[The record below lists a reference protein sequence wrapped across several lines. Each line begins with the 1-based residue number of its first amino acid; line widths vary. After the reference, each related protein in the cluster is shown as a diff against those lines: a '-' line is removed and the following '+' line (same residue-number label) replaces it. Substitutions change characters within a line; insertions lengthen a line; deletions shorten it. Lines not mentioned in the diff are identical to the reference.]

1 VGDQSGQVRNDPAI
15 AALLARSNR
24 LGADKRV
31 TNFAGGNTSAKLT
44 LPDPITGAPT
54 RVLAVKGSGGDLGT
68 MTVSGLAFL
77 DLERVRALEGVHAGG
92 VHEDDIVGYYEY
104 CRFGHGGAVPSIDT
118 PLHAFIAADHVDHL
132 HPDSMIAI
140 AAAGDSAALVEQC
153 YGDEVGWLSWKRPG
167 FELGLALRDFQHS
180 NPTARGAVLEGH
192 GMICWAH
199 TSEECEALSLDLIAR
214 AERFLAAS
222 GLDGAF
228 GAVRDGYGEL
238 PADERGRRAASLAP
252 IVRGIAASE
261 RPMVGAFSDAPV
273 VLDFL
278 SREAAPR
285 LTALG
290 TSCPDHFLR
299 TKVRPLFLDL
309 PGTASLDE
317 QRDRLGELH
326 AQYRAD
332 YRAYYDAY
340 ADDASPAMRG
350 ADPVIVLVPGV
361 GMWSFGAD
369 PQTARVAGE
378 FYINAI
384 NVMRGAEAVSTYTP
398 IDDGEK
404 FRIEYWELEERKLRM
419 RPPAP
424 LLQGRVA
431 LVTGG
436 ASGIGRAIAE
446 LLARNGAC
454 VAVADL
460 DGEGAEKVAAALGA
474 ERALGLAADVASEEQ
489 VAAMFDAAA
498 GRFGGVDIVVNN
510 AGFAT
515 AAPLVETSVVDWDRL
530 HAVLARG
537 SFLVS
542 RGAARQMIAQG
553 IGGDIV
559 YVVSKNA
566 VVAGPQNVA
575 YAAAKADQA
584 HQIRLL
590 AAELGVHD
598 IRVNGVN
605 PDGVVQGSGIFQGE
619 WLRQRAETYGVAP
632 EDLGKYYAGRTLLG
646 REILPEHVA
655 EAVLVLVG
663 GHLSRTTGLSIPVDG
678 GVAAAFLR

>member
-1 VGDQSGQVRNDPAI
+1 MRDDPTI

-31 TNFAGGNTSAKLT
+31 TNFAGGNTSAKVT
-44 LPDPITGAPT
+44 LADPITGAPT
-54 RVLAVKGSGGDLGT
+54 KVLAVKGSGGDLGT
-68 MTVSGLAFL
+68 MTLAGLAFL
-77 DLERVRALEGVHAGG
+77 DLDRVRALEAVHARG
-92 VHEDDIVGYYEY
+92 VHEDDIVAYYEY

-118 PLHAFIAADHVDHL
+118 PLHAFITQDHVDHL
-132 HPDSMIAI
+132 HPDSMIAL
-140 AAAGDSAALVEQC
+140 AAAEGSEALVAEC
-153 YGDEVGWLSWKRPG
+153 YGADVGWLSWKRPG
-167 FELGLALRDFQHS
+167 FELGLALRDFQGRS
-180 NPTARGAVLEGH
+180 PDARGAVLEGH
-192 GMICWAH
+192 GMICWAE
-199 TSEECEALSLDLIAR
+199 TSEACEALSLDLIAR
-214 AERFLAAS
+214 AEQFVAERD
-222 GLDGAF
+222 LDGAF
-228 GAVRDGYGEL
+228 GAVRDGYTAL
-238 PADERGRRAASLAP
+238 DVAERRQRAAALAP
-252 IVRGIAASE
+252 IVRGVAASE
-261 RPMVGAFSDAPV
+261 RPMVGAFSDAPL

-285 LTALG
+285 LAAQG

-299 TKVRPLFLDL
+299 TKVRPLYLDL
-309 PGTASLDE
+309 PATATLDE
-317 QRDRLGELH
+317 QRVRLEELH
-326 AQYRAD
+326 EQYRAD
-332 YRAYYDAY
+332 YRAYYEAY
-340 ADDASPAMRG
+340 ADAASPAMRG

-384 NVMRGAEAVSTYTP
+384 NVMRGAEAMSTYLP
-398 IDDGEK
+398 IDDHEK
-404 FRIEYWELEERKLRM
+404 FRIEYWELEERKLQM
-419 RPPAP
+419 RPAAPA
-424 LLQGRVA
+424 LQGRVA
-431 LVTGG
+431 LVTGA

-446 LLARNGAC
+446 LLSRHGAC
-454 VAVADL
+454 VVIADL
-460 DGEGAEKVAAALGA
+460 DGEGAEKVAAALGS
-474 ERALGLAADVASEEQ
+474 ERALGIAADVTSEAQ
-489 VAAMFDAAA
+489 VAAMFTAAA
-498 GRFGGVDIVVNN
+498 ERFGGVDIVVNN

-515 AAPLVETSVVDWDRL
+515 AAPLIDTSAADWDRL

-542 RGAARQMIAQG
+542 RAAARQMIEQD

-559 YVVSKNA
+559 YIVSKNA

-575 YAAAKADQA
+575 YGAAKADQA

-646 REILPEHVA
+646 REIVPEHVA
-655 EAVLVLVG
+655 EAVFVLVG
-663 GHLSRTTGLSIPVDG
+663 GSLSRTTGLSIPVDG

>member
-1 VGDQSGQVRNDPAI
+1 MRDDPTI
-15 AALLARSNR
+15 AALLERSNR

-31 TNFAGGNTSAKLT
+31 TNFAGGNTSAKVT
-44 LPDPITGAPT
+44 LADPITGTPT

-68 MTVSGLAFL
+68 MTAAGLAFL
-77 DLERVRALEGVHAGG
+77 DLDRVRALEAVHASG
-92 VHEDDIVGYYEY
+92 VHEDDIVAYYEY

-118 PLHAFIAADHVDHL
+118 PLHAFITQDHVDHL
-132 HPDSMIAI
+132 HPDSMIAL
-140 AAAGDSAALVEQC
+140 AAAEGSEALVAEC
-153 YGDEVGWLSWKRPG
+153 YGSDVGWLPWKRPG
-167 FELGLALRDFQHS
+167 FELGIALRDFQRRF
-180 NPTARGAVLEGH
+180 PDARGAVLEGH
-192 GMICWAH
+192 GMICWAD
-199 TSEECEALSLDLIAR
+199 TSDACEALSLDLIAR
-214 AERFLAAS
+214 AEQFFGQHNVDA
-222 GLDGAF
+222 AF
-228 GAVRDGYGEL
+228 GAVRDGFTAL
-238 PADERGRRAASLAP
+238 PDEERRRRAAALAP
-252 IVRGIAASE
+252 IIRGVAASE

-285 LTALG
+285 LAAQG

-299 TKVRPLFLDL
+299 TKVRPLYLDL
-309 PGTASLDE
+309 PATATLDE
-317 QRDRLGELH
+317 QRARLEELH
-326 AQYRAD
+326 EQYRAD
-332 YRAYYDAY
+332 YGAYYGAY
-340 ADDASPAMRG
+340 AEEGSPAMRG

-384 NVMRGAEAVSTYTP
+384 NVMRGAE
-398 IDDGEK
+398 G
-404 FRIEYWELEERKLRM
+404 KLRM

-424 LLQGRVA
+424 ALQGRVA
-431 LVTGG
+431 LVTGA
-436 ASGIGRAIAE
+436 ASGIGRAIVE
-446 LLARNGAC
+446 LLARHGAC
-454 VAVADL
+454 VVVADR
-460 DGEGAEKVAAALGA
+460 DGEGAEKVAADIGA
-474 ERALGLAADVASEEQ
+474 ERAFGIAADVTSEEQ
-489 VAAMFDAAA
+489 VAAMFAAA
-498 GRFGGVDIVVNN
+498 ASRFGGVDIVVNN

-515 AAPLVETSVVDWDRL
+515 AAPLIETSAEDWDRL

-542 RGAARQMIAQG
+542 RAAARQMIEQDF
-553 IGGDIV
+553 GGDIV
-559 YVVSKNA
+559 YIVSKNA
-566 VVAGPQNVA
+566 IFAGPQNIA
-575 YAAAKADQA
+575 YSAAKADQA
-584 HQIRLL
+584 HQVRLL

-655 EAVLVLVG
+655 EAVFVLVG
-663 GHLSRTTGLSIPVDG
+663 GQLSRTTGLLIPVDG

>member
-1 VGDQSGQVRNDPAI
+1 
-15 AALLARSNR
+15 
-24 LGADKRV
+24 
-31 TNFAGGNTSAKLT
+31 
-44 LPDPITGAPT
+44 
-54 RVLAVKGSGGDLGT
+54 
-68 MTVSGLAFL
+68 M
-77 DLERVRALEGVHAGG
+77 HASG
-92 VHEDDIVGYYEY
+92 VHEDDIVAYYEY

-118 PLHAFIAADHVDHL
+118 PLHAFITQDHVDHL
-132 HPDSMIAI
+132 HPDSMIAL
-140 AAAGDSAALVEQC
+140 AAAEGSEALVAEC
-153 YGDEVGWLSWKRPG
+153 YGAEVGWLPWKRPG
-167 FELGLALRDFQHS
+167 FELGLALRDFQRRS
-180 NPTARGAVLEGH
+180 PDARGAVLEGH
-192 GMICWAH
+192 GMICWAD

-214 AERFLAAS
+214 AEQFLADRD
-222 GLDGAF
+222 LDGAF
-228 GAVRDGYGEL
+228 GAVREATPRSPTPNGAAG
-238 PADERGRRAASLAP
+238 PPPWPRSCAGWPRRSARWSARSAT
-252 IVRGIAASE
+252 R
-261 RPMVGAFSDAPV
+261 RV

-285 LTALG
+285 LAAQG

-309 PGTASLDE
+309 PATATLDE
-317 QRDRLGELH
+317 QRARLDELH
-326 AQYRAD
+326 EQYRAD

-340 ADDASPAMRG
+340 ADEGSPAMRG

-384 NVMRGAEAVSTYTP
+384 NVMRGAEAMSTYAP
-398 IDDGEK
+398 IDDHEK

-419 RPPAP
+419 RPAAPA
-424 LLQGRVA
+424 LQGRVA
-431 LVTGG
+431 LVTGA

-446 LLARNGAC
+446 LLSSHGAC
-454 VAVADL
+454 VVVADL
-460 DGEGAEKVAAALGA
+460 DGEGAEKVAAALGT
-474 ERALGLAADVASEEQ
+474 ERALGIAADVSSEEQ
-489 VAAMFDAAA
+489 VGSDVRRRRRAASAASTSSSTTP
-498 GRFGGVDIVVNN
+498 GSPPPRRSSTPPSRTGTGC
-510 AGFAT
+510 T
-515 AAPLVETSVVDWDRL
+515 PCSPAA
-530 HAVLARG
+530 

-542 RGAARQMIAQG
+542 RGAARQMIEQD

-559 YVVSKNA
+559 YIVSKNA

-575 YAAAKADQA
+575 YGAAKADQA

-619 WLRQRAETYGVAP
+619 WLRQRAEAYGVAP

-646 REILPEHVA
+646 REIVPEHVA
-655 EAVLVLVG
+655 EAVFVLVG
-663 GHLSRTTGLSIPVDG
+663 GSLSRTTGLTIPVDG

>member
-1 VGDQSGQVRNDPAI
+1 VAQVRDDPTI

-77 DLERVRALEGVHAGG
+77 DLARVRALEGVHAGG
-92 VHEDDIVGYYEY
+92 VHEDDIVGYYEF
-104 CRFGHGGAVPSIDT
+104 CRFGQGGAVPSIDT
-118 PLHAFIAADHVDHL
+118 PLHAFIAHDHVDHL

-140 AAAGDSAALVEQC
+140 AAAADSAALVAEC
-153 YGDEVGWLSWKRPG
+153 YGDEIGSLPWQRPG
-167 FELGLALRDFQHS
+167 FELGLALRDFQRE
-180 NPTARGAVLEGH
+180 NPSARGAVLEGH
-192 GMICWAH
+192 GMICWADS
-199 TSEECEALSLDLIAR
+199 SEECETLSLDLIAR

-222 GLDGAF
+222 DLAGAF
-228 GAVRDGYGEL
+228 GAVRDGYAEL
-238 PADERGRRAASLAP
+238 PSDERRRRVAALAP
-252 IVRGIAASE
+252 IVRGIAGSE
-261 RPMVGAFSDAPV
+261 RPMVAAFSDAPV
-273 VLDFL
+273 VLDFV

-285 LTALG
+285 LAAQG

-309 PGTASLDE
+309 PVTATLEE

-326 AQYRAD
+326 AKYRAD
-332 YRAYYDAY
+332 YRAYYDSH

-398 IDDGEK
+398 IDDREK

-431 LVTGG
+431 LVTGA

-454 VAVADL
+454 VVVADL
-460 DGEGAEKVAAALGA
+460 DGDGAEKVAAALGA
-474 ERALGLAADVASEEQ
+474 ERALGLAADVTSEER
-489 VAAMFDAAA
+489 VRAMFDAAA

-542 RGAARQMIAQG
+542 REAARQMIAQG

-566 VVAGPQNVA
+566 VFAGPQNIA
-575 YAAAKADQA
+575 YASAKADQA

-598 IRVNGVN
+598 VRVNGVN

>member
-1 VGDQSGQVRNDPAI
+1 VGDELARVADDPTI

-31 TNFAGGNTSAKLT
+31 TNFAGGNTSAKPT
-44 LPDPITGAPT
+44 LPDPITGAAT

-77 DLERVRALEGVHAGG
+77 DLERVRALEVVHASG

-118 PLHAFIAADHVDHL
+118 PLHAFVAHDHVDHL

-140 AAAGDSAALVEQC
+140 AAAADSAALVAEC
-153 YGDEVGWLSWKRPG
+153 YGDEIGSLEWTRPG
-167 FELGLALRDFQHS
+167 FELGLALREFQER

-192 GMICWAH
+192 GMICWAD

-222 GLDGAF
+222 DLDGAF
-228 GAVRDGYGEL
+228 GPVRAGYAAL
-238 PADERGRRAASLAP
+238 PTEDRMRRATDLAP
-252 IVRGIAASE
+252 FVRGIAASE
-261 RPMVGAFSDAPV
+261 RPMVAAFSDAPV

-285 LTALG
+285 LAAQG

-309 PGTASLDE
+309 PATTTIDE

-384 NVMRGAEAVSTYTP
+384 NVMRGAEAVSTYAP
-398 IDDGEK
+398 IDDREK

-419 RPPAP
+419 RPAAP

-431 LVTGG
+431 LVTGA

-446 LLARNGAC
+446 VLARNGAC
-454 VAVADL
+454 VVVADL
-460 DGEGAEKVAAALGA
+460 DGEGAEKVAAALGT
-474 ERALGLAADVASEEQ
+474 ERALGLAADVTSEEQ

-515 AAPLVETSVVDWDRL
+515 AGPLVETSVVDWDRL

-542 RGAARQMIAQG
+542 RGAARQMIVQS
-553 IGGDIV
+553 IGGDII

-575 YAAAKADQA
+575 YGSAKADQA

-663 GHLSRTTGLSIPVDG
+663 GNLSRTTGLSIPVDG

>member
-1 VGDQSGQVRNDPAI
+1 
-15 AALLARSNR
+15 
-24 LGADKRV
+24 
-31 TNFAGGNTSAKLT
+31 
-44 LPDPITGAPT
+44 
-54 RVLAVKGSGGDLGT
+54 
-68 MTVSGLAFL
+68 
-77 DLERVRALEGVHAGG
+77 
-92 VHEDDIVGYYEY
+92 
-104 CRFGHGGAVPSIDT
+104 
-118 PLHAFIAADHVDHL
+118 
-132 HPDSMIAI
+132 MIAI
-140 AAAGDSAALVEQC
+140 AAAADSAALVAEC
-153 YGDEVGWLSWKRPG
+153 YGDEIGSLRWKRPG
-167 FELGLALRDFQHS
+167 FELGLALRDFQRDH
-180 NPTARGAVLEGH
+180 PTARGAMLEGH
-192 GMICWAH
+192 GMICWAD

-214 AERFLAAS
+214 AERFLAARD
-222 GLDGAF
+222 LDGAL
-228 GAVRDGYGEL
+228 GSVRAGYAAMPTE
-238 PADERGRRAASLAP
+238 ARRQRAAALAP

-261 RPMVGAFSDAPV
+261 RPLVAAFSDAPV

-278 SREAAPR
+278 SRESAPR
-285 LTALG
+285 LASQG

-299 TKVRPLFLDL
+299 TKVRPLYLDL
-309 PGTASLDE
+309 PASATLDQ
-317 QRDRLGELH
+317 QRDRLAELH
-326 AQYRAD
+326 GQYRAD
-332 YRAYYDAY
+332 YRAYYEAF

-384 NVMRGAEAVSTYTP
+384 NVMRGAEAVSTYAP
-398 IDDGEK
+398 IDDREK
-404 FRIEYWELEERKLRM
+404 FRIEYWELEERKLRL

-431 LVTGG
+431 LVTGA

-446 LLARNGAC
+446 LLAQRGAC
-454 VAVADL
+454 VVVADV
-460 DGEGAEKVAAALGA
+460 DGEGAEKVAAAIGA
-474 ERALGLAADVASEEQ
+474 EQALGVAADVTSEEQ
-489 VAAMFDAAA
+489 VTAMFAA
-498 GRFGGVDIVVNN
+498 GALRFGGVDIVVNN

-515 AAPLVETSVVDWDRL
+515 AAPLIETSAVDWDRL

-542 RGAARQMIAQG
+542 RSAARQMIAQG

-575 YAAAKADQA
+575 YASAKADQA
-584 HQIRLL
+584 HQVRLL

-663 GHLSRTTGLSIPVDG
+663 GNLSRTTGLSIPVDG

>member
-1 VGDQSGQVRNDPAI
+1 MGDELGRVRDDPTI
-15 AALLARSNR
+15 IGLLARSHR

-44 LPDPITGAPT
+44 LADPITGAPT

-68 MTVSGLAFL
+68 MTISGLAFL
-77 DLERVRALEGVHAGG
+77 DLERVRALEGVHAAG

-118 PLHAFIAADHVDHL
+118 PLHAFIDRDHVDHL

-140 AAAGDSAALVEQC
+140 AAAADSAALVAEC
-153 YGDEVGWLSWKRPG
+153 YGDEIGSLPWKRPG
-167 FELGLALRDFQHS
+167 FELGLALREFERS
-180 NPTARGAVLEGH
+180 NPRARGAMLEGH
-192 GMICWAH
+192 GMICWAD

-214 AERFLAAS
+214 AERFLAARD
-222 GLDGAF
+222 LDGAF
-228 GAVRDGYGEL
+228 GSVRAGYTAIPTDARLE
-238 PADERGRRAASLAP
+238 RAAALAP
-252 IVRGIAASE
+252 IVRGIGASE
-261 RPMVGAFSDAPV
+261 RPMVAAFSDAPV
-273 VLDFL
+273 VIDFL
-278 SREAAPR
+278 SRESAPR
-285 LTALG
+285 LASLG

-309 PGTASLDE
+309 PATATLDE

-326 AQYRAD
+326 AQYRVD
-332 YRAYYDAY
+332 YRAYYDAF
-340 ADDASPAMRG
+340 ADEASPAMRG

-378 FYINAI
+378 FYVNAI

-398 IDDGEK
+398 IDDREK
-404 FRIEYWELEERKLRM
+404 FRIEYWELEERKLRL
-419 RPPAP
+419 RPPA
-424 LLQGRVA
+424 LSLQGRVA
-431 LVTGG
+431 LVTGA

-454 VAVADL
+454 VVVADL

-474 ERALGLAADVASEEQ
+474 ERALGLAADVTSEEQ
-489 VAAMFDAAA
+489 VTAMFDAAA
-498 GRFGGVDIVVNN
+498 ARFGGVDIVVNN

-515 AAPLVETSVVDWDRL
+515 AAPLIETSVVDWDRL

-553 IGGDIV
+553 IGGDII

-575 YAAAKADQA
+575 YGSAKADQA